1 VNLLKEFHMLFSR
14 AIVAALTVVL
24 LGAVSEAGQGRA
36 HKWWQS
42 ELVKAELGLTREQ
55 SLEVEQIFQA
65 SVPKLKASKQELDRL
80 EAELSRLIA
89 EGVTDEHQVT
99 LKIERVEAARGEL
112 GKLRTLML
120 YRVHRLLT
128 PAQRAKLKAINDRG
142 ERERDRIESSRR

>member
-1 VNLLKEFHMLFSR
+1 MLFSR
-14 AIVAALTVVL
+14 AVAAALSVVL

-42 ELVKAELGLTREQ
+42 EQVKAELGLTREQ
-55 SLEVEQIFQA
+55 SMEVEQIFQA
-65 SVPKLKASKQELDRL
+65 SVPKLKASKLELDRL

-99 LKIERVEAARGEL
+99 SKIERVEAARGEL

-120 YRVHRLLT
+120 YRVHRVLT